1 VKTAR
6 TFAPDANSI
15 PAARR
20 FVLGAIGSVTA
31 EQRDAVSVMVSELA
45 MNAVEHARTPFRVTT
60 EITGGS
66 LRVEVTDSG
75 GGPPAAKPRPDAA
88 SLRGR
93 GLFIV
98 GRLSDAW
105 GTTSSAGSATS
116 VWFTVTLGAAADS
129 ADQSAGTEAAPPAET
144 PASPPARR
152 RPDSP
157 TGSPQ
162 PGRHDSPSGLL
173 VSR

>member
-6 TFAPDANSI
+6 TFVPDANSI

-20 FVLGAIGSVTA
+20 FVLTAIGSVPA

-45 MNAVEHARTPFRVTT
+45 MNAVEHARTPFQVTV

-75 GGPPAAKPRPDAA
+75 GGTPAAQPRPDPT
-88 SLRGR
+88 SLSGR

-105 GTTSSAGSATS
+105 GATSSAGSATS
-116 VWFTVTLGAAADS
+116 VWFTLTLDAAADS
-129 ADQSAGTEAAPPAET
+129 VAQSAGTEGASPADR
-144 PASPPARR
+144 PASPTARR

-157 TGSPQ
+157 TRSPQ
-162 PGRHDSPSGLL
+162 PRRRDSPSGLL
-173 VSR
+173 ASR